1 MLTPIIA
8 AGGIVVNPNK
18 EILWIFR
25 RGFWDLPKGKLDPNE
40 TIEACAL
47 REVMEET
54 GVSNLVLGDLIMT
67 TTHLYHDMYLNTEV
81 EKTTYWYLMTTD
93 QLQDGIPQTE
103 EDIEAIAWVK
113 KADLAPYLSKTYDT
127 IKKVMEDLRELWEYD
142 QFVVSEVEKNTIVLS
157 DISGSA
163 SRSISLPRPISEEL
177 KVLFQNF
184 ACGREVHPSS
194 KRTSE
199 RMTRK
204 T

>member
-67 TTHLYHDMYLNTEV
+67 TTHLYHDKYLNTEV
-81 EKTTYWYLMTTD
+81 EKTTYWYKMSID
-93 QLQDGIPQTE
+93 QLQEGIPQTE
-103 EDIEAIAWVK
+103 EDIEEI
-113 KADLAPYLSKTYDT
+113 
-127 IKKVMEDLRELWEYD
+127 
-142 QFVVSEVEKNTIVLS
+142 
-157 DISGSA
+157 
-163 SRSISLPRPISEEL
+163 
-177 KVLFQNF
+177 
-184 ACGREVHPSS
+184 GRAHV
-194 KRTSE
+194 
-199 RMTRK
+199 
-204 T
+204 

>member
-1 MLTPIIA
+1 LARIYRQKGNIFARVTKYYTHFMLTPIIA

-18 EILWIFR
+18 EMLWIFR

-81 EKTTYWYLMTTD
+81 EKTTYWYKMTTD

-113 KADLAPYLSKTYDT
+113 KEDIAPYLAKTYDT
-127 IKKVMEDLRELWEYD
+127 IKQVMEAFL
-142 QFVVSEVEKNTIVLS
+142 
-157 DISGSA
+157 
-163 SRSISLPRPISEEL
+163 
-177 KVLFQNF
+177 
-184 ACGREVHPSS
+184 
-194 KRTSE
+194 TSMNE
-199 RMTRK
+199 
-204 T
+204 

>member
-81 EKTTYWYLMTTD
+81 EKTTYWYKMTTD

-103 EDIEAIAWVK
+103 EEIEAIAWVK
-113 KADLAPYLSKTYDT
+113 KEDIAPYLAKTYDT
-127 IKKVMEDLRELWEYD
+127 IKQVM
-142 QFVVSEVEKNTIVLS
+142 
-157 DISGSA
+157 A
-163 SRSISLPRPISEEL
+163 SFL
-177 KVLFQNF
+177 
-184 ACGREVHPSS
+184 
-194 KRTSE
+194 TSMNE
-199 RMTRK
+199 
-204 T
+204 

>member
-1 MLTPIIA
+1 LARIYRQKGNIFARVTKYYTHFMLTPIIA

-81 EKTTYWYLMTTD
+81 EKTTYWYKMTTD

-103 EDIEAIAWVK
+103 EEIEAIAWVK
-113 KADLAPYLSKTYDT
+113 KEDIAPYLTKTYDT
-127 IKKVMEDLRELWEYD
+127 IKQVM
-142 QFVVSEVEKNTIVLS
+142 
-157 DISGSA
+157 A
-163 SRSISLPRPISEEL
+163 SFL
-177 KVLFQNF
+177 
-184 ACGREVHPSS
+184 
-194 KRTSE
+194 TSMNE
-199 RMTRK
+199 
-204 T
+204 

>member
-1 MLTPIIA
+1 LARIYRQKVNIFARVTKYYTHIMLTPIIE

-54 GVSNLVLGDLIMT
+54 GVSNLVLGDLILT
-67 TTHLYHDMYLNTEV
+67 TTHRYHDIYFNSEV
-81 EKTTYWYLMTTD
+81 EKTTYWYKMTTD

-113 KADLAPYLSKTYDT
+113 KEDIAPYLAKTYDT
-127 IKKVMEDLRELWEYD
+127 IKQVMEAFL
-142 QFVVSEVEKNTIVLS
+142 
-157 DISGSA
+157 
-163 SRSISLPRPISEEL
+163 
-177 KVLFQNF
+177 
-184 ACGREVHPSS
+184 
-194 KRTSE
+194 TSMNE
-199 RMTRK
+199 
-204 T
+204 